1 MKLRLRTRIITL
13 SSVAVLATVG
23 MLLGLLKWADGA
35 FVRRVMDTLGEAG
48 EQSMERMVEDIWQR
62 CDTADLLVRQR
73 LLTEAE
79 RLGGKA
85 GLLRGNPVQWTEDT
99 APLACRSGAD
109 GTAVRTAQVR
119 QVVWNGKPVPLDR
132 DPAAGTDLLCVE
144 WHIWEVQASVY
155 WRMDDAGNMACV
167 ASTVQ
172 EDDGRTRVGRYR
184 PAVMEGDIPDP
195 AVERVLKGESH
206 MGSEWLRDEWRL
218 LLSQPLQDGQGRV
231 TGMLELETPLAPL
244 GAVRASIE
252 QSQPGGEVSLW
263 LMGGEGLDRG
273 RYIAGPKP
281 ELTGEDVWRLRDT
294 AGRPVV
300 QDLIRRA
307 MALPEGKAGSLQG
320 TWKGPRDTE
329 PREQLVA
336 MAYFAPWDWVIGAT
350 ADDRTFEAA
359 RVQIQGMMNVLFR
372 EMAISGAVVL
382 LIVVVGSILIGRGLA
397 RPIERLVR
405 VASMIAAGNL
415 RAASATVHA
424 AEASGVYETDRLADA
439 FRRMVTALSDVV
451 GQVKGAGIQ
460 VAESGEGITASA
472 RRLEQST
479 EEQAGATTRTA
490 ETAREISRNAQALT
504 VTANQ
509 VADAARDA
517 AILAGESRQGLAG
530 MEENMKGLMG
540 ACGAISGHLAGI
552 NARTGNIGGI
562 VTAITKIADQT
573 NLLSLN
579 AAIEAEKAGEYG
591 RGFSVVAQEVR
602 RLADQTAVAT
612 LHIER
617 VIRDMSAAVTSGVTE
632 MDRFVERVREAIAG
646 VQNIGGRMERMLEQ
660 VQALTPRIDEVLRGM
675 QSQSDGAESIRDSM
689 ERLDALAAVTRE
701 SIRDF
706 GEVAQDLNAAVEA
719 LRAEVSRFS
728 MDAPET

>member
-35 FVRRVMDTLGEAG
+35 FVLRVMETLGEAG
-48 EQSMERMVEDIWQR
+48 EMGMERMVEDIWHR

-73 LLTEAE
+73 LTSEAE
-79 RLGGKA
+79 RLGGKS
-85 GLLRGNPVQWTEDT
+85 GLLRGNPVQWSEGK
-99 APLACRSGAD
+99 APLAGRVGAE
-109 GTAVRTAQVR
+109 GTVRTVDVR
-119 QVVWNGKPVPLDR
+119 QVVWEGKPVPLDR
-132 DPAAGTDLLCVE
+132 DPETGKGLLCAE
-144 WHIWEVQASVY
+144 WHIWEVAASVY
-155 WRMDDAGNMACV
+155 WRADEAGNMACV
-167 ASTVQ
+167 ASTAL
-172 EDDGRTRVGRYR
+172 EENGKTRVGRLR
-184 PAVMEGDIPDP
+184 PAAVEGGIPDP
-195 AVERVLKGESH
+195 AVERVLKGETHWS
-206 MGSEWLRDEWRL
+206 SEWLGGEWL
-218 LLSQPLQDGQGRV
+218 LLLCQPLQDAQGRV
-231 TGMLELETPLAPL
+231 TGMLELETPVAPL
-244 GAVRASIE
+244 EAVRVSIE
-252 QSQPGGEVSLW
+252 QSQPGSGVTLW

-273 RYIAGPKP
+273 HYIAGPKP
-281 ELTGEDVWRLRDT
+281 ELTGEDLWRLRDT

-300 QDLIRRA
+300 QDLIRKA
-307 MALPEGKAGSLQG
+307 MAQPEGKAGSLRG
-320 TWKGPRDTE
+320 TWKGPGE
-329 PREQLVA
+329 AEEKEHLVA
-336 MAYFAPWDWVIGAT
+336 VTYFAPWDWVIGAT
-350 ADDRTFEAA
+350 ADDQAFTAA
-359 RVQIQGMMNVLFR
+359 REEIQGMMNVLFR
-372 EMAISGAVVL
+372 EMAISGAIVL
-382 LIVVVGSILIGRGLA
+382 LIVVGGSILIGRGLA

-415 RAASATVHA
+415 RTASATVHA

-439 FRRMVTALSDVV
+439 FRRMVGALSDVV

-490 ETAREISRNAQALT
+490 ETAREISRNAQALA

-517 AILAGESRQGLAG
+517 AMLAGESRQGLAG

-540 ACGAISGHLAGI
+540 ACGAISGHLADI

-617 VIRDMSAAVTSGVTE
+617 VIRDMSGAVTSGVTE
-632 MDRFVERVREAIAG
+632 MDRFVERVREAISG

-675 QSQSDGAESIRDSM
+675 QSQSEGAESIRDSM

-719 LRAEVSRFS
+719 LRAEVSRFTT
-728 MDAPET
+728 DAPGA